1 MLTRAQAALVVV
13 LAVVVTTILTSSL
26 RVSAQDK
33 AVPAATVAADAN
45 GATGTWTWSMQGPNG
60 DITTTLKLKQDGE
73 KLTGTVT
80 GFGGQENEIQDGT
93 IKDGQVTFKVVRDMF
108 GTKATTTYTATLNG
122 ASLKG
127 KSETVFTREFDAKK
141 EK

>member
-1 MLTRAQAALVVV
+1 MFTRAQAALVVV
-13 LAVVVTTILTSSL
+13 LAVVMTTILPSSL

-33 AVPAATVAADAN
+33 PVPAAAVAADAN
-45 GATGTWTWSMQGPNG
+45 SAAGTWTWSVQGPNG
-60 DITTTLKLKQDGE
+60 DITTTLKLKQDGD

-80 GFGGQENEIQDGT
+80 GFGGQEDEIQDGT

-108 GTKATTTYTATLNG
+108 GTKATTTYTATLAG
-122 ASLKG
+122 GSLKG